1 MFQAG
6 QAIDAVTADND
17 LAVVVDD
24 YGIMSPILL
33 YFMHLK
39 GWSFDPGDI
48 SPEVIDNLRRLG
60 ARYFVTT
67 QWSNL
72 ARVRPEAT
80 AFLERYEMVTV
91 PGAPRTPSCATC
103 AARGSRLSA
112 RHSPPSCGPTDSSPP
127 DTACSSRRGP
137 PRPNRARSVV
147 PMLS

>member
-1 MFQAG
+1 MILSGAALTVAAIASFYASGVTEAYFAPRGMAEKMYQAG
-6 QAIDAVTADND
+6 QAIDAVTDDND
-17 LAVVVDD
+17 VAVVVDD

-72 ARVRPEAT
+72 DSRQAGSHERSSSAT
-80 AFLERYEMVTV
+80 
-91 PGAPRTPSCATC
+91 
-103 AARGSRLSA
+103 
-112 RHSPPSCGPTDSSPP
+112 SS
-127 DTACSSRRGP
+127 
-137 PRPNRARSVV
+137 
-147 PMLS
+147 